1 MLQEGRYLPRNLYI
15 LQSGKYEGKSMEYI
29 LLHDISSFL
38 AMKRRLE
45 AAIREECQP
54 NHYHLHL
61 MWLVAG
67 INTLVK
73 NITCIECD
81 KHANCLPARGNYEEG
96 YCFLSYPLCRQ
107 CAQQGEWAIADKFR
121 ITPWDMSSFLSRAD
135 RNRLWKAQKQI
146 LKINDMSDR
155 QFFQLLVDI

>member
-1 MLQEGRYLPRNLYI
+1 MLQEGRYLPRNLYV

-61 MWLVAG
+61 MWIVAG
-67 INTLVK
+67 INTLAKSTV
-73 NITCIECD
+73 CVECGE
-81 KHANCLPARGNYEEG
+81 KAYYSPARGNYEEG
-96 YCFLSYPLCRQ
+96 YYFLSYPLCWQ
-107 CAQQGEWAIADKFR
+107 CAQQGEWAIAGKFH
-121 ITPWDMSSFLSRAD
+121 ITPWDMSSLLSRAD